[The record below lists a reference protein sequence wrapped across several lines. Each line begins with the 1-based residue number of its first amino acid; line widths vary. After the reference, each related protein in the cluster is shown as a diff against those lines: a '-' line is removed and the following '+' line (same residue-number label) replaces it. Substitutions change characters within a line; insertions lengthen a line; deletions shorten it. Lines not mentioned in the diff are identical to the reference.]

1 MCLQG
6 NPGEYGNP
14 VNPAA
19 SSPIHE
25 FHPNDRHSISSP
37 VDPPRQAEAGVAA
50 LVLLEELDDDLESLL
65 DDELVLLEESE
76 DELDDESDLDSEELL
91 LSDDDEPLRES
102 VR

>member
-1 MCLQG
+1 M
-6 NPGEYGNP
+6 
-14 VNPAA
+14 
-19 SSPIHE
+19 
-25 FHPNDRHSISSP
+25 
-37 VDPPRQAEAGVAA
+37 RQAEAGVAA

>member
-1 MCLQG
+1 MVG
-6 NPGEYGNP
+6 SRGYGERAWCVG
-14 VNPAA
+14 
-19 SSPIHE
+19 
-25 FHPNDRHSISSP
+25 
-37 VDPPRQAEAGVAA
+37 QAEAGVAA

-65 DDELVLLEESE
+65 DDGLVLLLEESE